1 MWISAETQSAAP
13 RDTQSLAGAVALLLD
28 PAVTM
33 LWLAA
38 SLAVLDIRFN
48 GAYLTAGFIA
58 CLLAFPGRAALGDKP
73 VALVRQGFF
82 NGLATAVALWAL
94 GALTGFLHGYA
105 PAAATLWLG
114 GLPIVLPCAQLAVHG
129 LLPRFIAATGSEA
142 RAVVCGANGVGIRLA
157 QQFIGNR
164 LLGVRFIGFFDDRP
178 RRRLTGLRDDMPVLG
193 RFDDLADYVRKHRI
207 DRVFLALPMASQP
220 RILKLLDELK
230 DTTASL
236 YFVPDVFVTE
246 LINGRIAA
254 VGGVPYVA
262 VRDTP
267 FGPVNGL
274 VKRLEDIA
282 IAGLATLVAS
292 PVMLAVAIG
301 VKLSSPGPAI
311 FRQRRYGLDG
321 REIEVWKFRSMS
333 VTEDG
338 VSAFTAAKRGD
349 ARITPF
355 GQFIR
360 RTSLDE
366 LPQLLNVLQG
376 RMSLVGPRPHA
387 VAMNEE
393 FRRLI
398 PGYMLRH
405 KIRPGLTGWAQVNG
419 QRGGSDLDGMK
430 RRIDYDIDYL
440 RRWSL
445 GFDLY
450 ILARTVYVVLR
461 EDVAY

>member
-1 MWISAETQSAAP
+1 MWISVDSQSGAA
-13 RDTQSLAGAVALLLD
+13 RDSQSVANAVSLLLD
-28 PAVTM
+28 PLVT
-33 LWLAA
+33 LVWLAFC
-38 SLAVLDIRFN
+38 LAIYGVPFDAR
-48 GAYLTAGFIA
+48 YVTAGVIG
-58 CLLAFPGRAALGDKP
+58 CLVMFPGKAALGDKP
-73 VALVRQGFF
+73 TAIVWRGCIDAISVALALLVLGQVSGYLRFF
-82 NGLATAVALWAL
+82 SREAMMLWL
-94 GALTGFLHGYA
+94 GALPLVL
-105 PAAATLWLG
+105 PAA
-114 GLPIVLPCAQLAVHG
+114 QLTVHA
-129 LLPRFIAATGSEA
+129 LLPRVLAATESEA
-142 RAVVCGANGVGIRLA
+142 RVVICGANGVGLHLA
-157 QQFIGNR
+157 NQFTTNR
-164 LLGVRFIGFFDDRP
+164 MLGVRFVGFFDDRP
-178 RRRLTGLRDDMPVLG
+178 RRRLAGIGDEMPLLG
-193 RFDDLADYVRKHRI
+193 RFDDLADYVRSHRI

-220 RILKLLDELK
+220 RILKLLDDLK

-254 VGGVPYVA
+254 VGGVPFVA

-267 FGPVNGL
+267 FGPMKGL
-274 VKRLEDIA
+274 LKRLEDVIV
-282 IAGLATLVAS
+282 AGLATLAAA
-292 PVMLAVAIG
+292 PVLAAVAIG
-301 VKLSSPGPAI
+301 VKLSSPGPVI

-338 VSAFTAAKRGD
+338 VSAFKAAERGD
-349 ARITPF
+349 PRITRF
-355 GQFIR
+355 GNFIR

-366 LPQLLNVLQG
+366 LPQLINVLQG

-419 QRGGSDLDGMK
+419 ERGGSDLARMK
-430 RRIDYDIDYL
+430 KRIALDIDYL

-445 GFDLY
+445 WLDLY
-450 ILARTVYVVLR
+450 ILARTVYVVVR
-461 EDVAY
+461 EDVAF